1 MFPAKRDM
9 DDFLINPTVPTI
21 ASMENQSE
29 ILRATQKQVIST
41 RRSLE
46 LLSISK
52 GEASPSAHNDG
63 PIEGGDPLEEQLQWR
78 GYDSDEEGVSTPA
91 DSDSYSICSASSGE
105 IVEAVAVPARLSL
118 FIPKTPTTEIPRTE
132 RQLYR
137 AQAVIMRPMGKENSQ
152 ASPKLVNIP
161 ASPRTHRSS
170 PSSSSRGFPFA
181 EEQSQRSQPTDD
193 SLHNDSFPSTPRMS
207 SEGQSIDSI
216 PSTPATS
223 TDGASQILS
232 LKLRE
237 QASFAPTEPTRATAP
252 DVTKGQSWREFL
264 TYDDPY
270 PLKTQIKDHMFS
282 PVVPTRRKVP
292 AKSEKPA
299 KAEKAVKAEKPAKPA
314 PIKGQS
320 WREFLSYD
328 DPYPLRSQMH
338 DHLISPLV
346 PTRKGFK
353 KLGSAMGMGRTDRA
367 TVNAYKGISAS
378 LAEAKYSTQSLVK
391 SKAAKPEVYVPSRP
405 STSSQRPKLVPR
417 GASERELP
425 LKLPPVP
432 KSYAP
437 SGAPMKLQKE
447 RKLSAEVGL
456 AR

>member
-1 MFPAKRDM
+1 MFPAQRDM

-21 ASMENQSE
+21 ASMENQNE
-29 ILRATQKQVIST
+29 ILRATQKQVICA

-52 GEASPSAHNDG
+52 GETSPSARKDG
-63 PIEGGDPLEEQLQWR
+63 PIEGSDPLEEQLQWR
-78 GYDSDEEGVSTPA
+78 GYDSDEEGISTPA

-118 FIPKTPTTEIPRTE
+118 FIPKTPTTDTPRTE

-137 AQAVIMRPMGKENSQ
+137 AQAVIMRPMGKDNSQ

-161 ASPRTHRSS
+161 ASPRTHRST

-181 EEQSQRSQPTDD
+181 EEESQRSQPTDD

-207 SEGQSIDSI
+207 SEGRSIDSI

-237 QASFAPTEPTRATAP
+237 QASFAPTEPVRATAP

-292 AKSEKPA
+292 T
-299 KAEKAVKAEKPAKPA
+299 KAAKPAKPA

-338 DHLISPLV
+338 DHMIAPLV
-346 PTRKGFK
+346 PTKKGFK

-391 SKAAKPEVYVPSRP
+391 SKAAKPMPEVYMPSRP
-405 STSSQRPKLVPR
+405 STSSQRPKLIPR

-432 KSYAP
+432 KSFAP

-447 RKLSAEVGL
+447 RRVSSEVGL

>member
-1 MFPAKRDM
+1 MFTVKRDM

-21 ASMENQSE
+21 ASMENQNE
-29 ILRATQKQVIST
+29 ILRATQKQVVSA

-52 GEASPSAHNDG
+52 GETSPSARKDG
-63 PIEGGDPLEEQLQWR
+63 PIEGGDPLEKQLQWR

-118 FIPKTPTTEIPRTE
+118 FIPKTPTTETPRTE

-137 AQAVIMRPMGKENSQ
+137 AQAVIMRPMGREDSQ

-161 ASPRTHRSS
+161 ASPRTHRST

-181 EEQSQRSQPTDD
+181 EEESQRSQSIED

-207 SEGQSIDSI
+207 SEGRSISSI

-223 TDGASQILS
+223 TDGASQVLD

-237 QASFAPTEPTRATAP
+237 QTSFAPTEPVRATAP

-282 PVVPTRRKVP
+282 PVVPTRRKLP
-292 AKSEKPA
+292 AKSGKPA
-299 KAEKAVKAEKPAKPA
+299 KAEKPAKPA

-378 LAEAKYSTQSLVK
+378 LVEAKYSTQSLVK

-425 LKLPPVP
+425 LNLPPVP

-447 RKLSAEVGL
+447 NEVSAEVGL

>member
-1 MFPAKRDM
+1 
-9 DDFLINPTVPTI
+9 
-21 ASMENQSE
+21 MEGHDE
-29 ILRATQKQVIST
+29 GLRAAQKDVVT
-41 RRSLE
+41 VRRSLE

-52 GEASPSAHNDG
+52 GGRGKSVRQAASFES
-63 PIEGGDPLEEQLQWR
+63 GDPLAEQLQWR

-118 FIPKTPTTEIPRTE
+118 FIPKTPTTETPRTE
-132 RQLYR
+132 RQFYR
-137 AQAVIMRPMGKENSQ
+137 AQAVIMRPMGKDNSQ

-181 EEQSQRSQPTDD
+181 EEQSERSQPTED
-193 SLHNDSFPSTPRMS
+193 SLHNDSRPSTPRVS
-207 SEGQSIDSI
+207 SEGTSIGSI

-232 LKLRE
+232 LQLRE
-237 QASFAPTEPTRATAP
+237 QASLAPTEPVRATAP

-292 AKSEKPA
+292 T
-299 KAEKAVKAEKPAKPA
+299 KAVKPAKPA

-346 PTRKGFK
+346 PTRKGLK
-353 KLGSAMGMGRTDRA
+353 KLSSAMGMGRTDRA

-378 LAEAKYSTQSLVK
+378 LSEAKYSTQSLVK

-425 LKLPPVP
+425 LKLPPAP

-447 RKLSAEVGL
+447 RKVSAEVGL